1 MVGAFVTAQD
11 GLYVGFP
18 VFNQRGLYQ
27 VVGGR
32 CFRGHQRVY
41 GVTLADAVEVL
52 FEFADLIVD
61 LRLGC
66 AFADHVGKAVNL
78 RPQVACIFD
87 NGGGILQPPRE
98 YQSQDDGQKGGA
110 DP

>member
-1 MVGAFVTAQD
+1 M
-11 GLYVGFP
+11 
-18 VFNQRGLYQ
+18 
-27 VVGGR
+27 
-32 CFRGHQRVY
+32 Y
-41 GVTLADAVEVL
+41 GVTLAAAVEVL